1 MSLTSA
7 LSAEHYEELIV
18 SSCIDPETALARGYR
33 TLEDT
38 GESRDLL
45 ESLGFRPY
53 VWNREDAYPG
63 LLIPMHGA
71 DGTVRGHQYK
81 PAVPRKRRKEDG
93 TLVPVKYETP
103 SKAPNVLDVPAYTRT
118 VLEDTSV
125 PLWITEGMK
134 KVDCLT
140 SRGLAALGLT
150 GVFNWKAKHG
160 VLGDW
165 EEVPL
170 KGRPAVICFDS
181 DAAGNRNVQL
191 AMSRLGA
198 WLRTKG
204 VSTVHYLVV
213 PAQVD
218 GTDVKGVDDF
228 FAAGGTLEALH
239 AAASQTAPGTGEKD
253 ASFTDAFLVE
263 ELAEALDGQYCWASG
278 LGWLR
283 WNGRLW
289 KDVSDV
295 EPLEAVRVWA
305 SEQFDKTLSEQQK
318 DRSKNMAGAIQGWR
332 AILGKSRL
340 TALRDL
346 ARGLLQKDAA
356 DFDGDPDL
364 LTCKNGTVHLPTG
377 RLLPFDPEHLIT
389 KSADAEYLPGFTHPL
404 WSKSLRAIPEDMQE
418 WYRDRLGQALTGY
431 PVPDHV
437 LVISHGSGANGKST
451 VVNTV
456 RRTLGDYG
464 VLVSERVLMASPD
477 AHPTEL
483 MDFRGARYAVLEET
497 PEARHLNVQRLKTT
511 IGTES
516 IKARRIRQDPVEFL
530 ASHSLFINTNYRP
543 VVTETDH
550 GTWRRLSLMPW
561 PFTFRKP
568 GAPLT
573 GPWDREGDPA
583 LAYAANDSQVR
594 AAALAWMVEGARS
607 WYARGRMM
615 LPVPDRIER
624 ETRDWRAETDLIMGF
639 ADDRLRFTP
648 EAVTPAQELLNAFNE
663 WAADRGHR
671 PWNNTT
677 FGTRFGSHDMVKGHK
692 VTQGRFSVN
701 KKQVRGWA
709 GVELRNEG
717 RDPWTGE
724 VVEPPAPG
732 PCGDIPGDGPAC
744 DWDPECKDHFPAP
757 DDRWPSDEEL
767 QTHVPPAPLEPQGTM
782 TYDDWGSV
790 VGPLEYPEQ
799 EPAAVGFDL
808 ETADADKLFLGGHEG
823 PFVRLAGDIFRD
835 HVSVYSDPRRL
846 IVSLTADADVI
857 YGHNILGFDL
867 LALAHHH
874 GADYDKLAAKAVD
887 TLVLARLI
895 DPPMSK
901 KMPNGYYG
909 LDQVAHRLGHEGK
922 TDDLKALAKRYGG
935 YDRIPLDS
943 REYQEYLR
951 GDLAASKAVFEAMP
965 VMSDYAKREMQV
977 VALQNR
983 MTLNGWAVDQSLLA
997 ERAAYEDG
1005 QRAGAVEILRD
1016 RYGMPT
1022 HRPDKI
1028 RVHPRKEWPL
1038 EYRTPSRPRFS
1049 WAYEMCGQC
1058 KTLIALGGD
1067 PYGPCESCGER
1078 TWTVKTS
1085 PGYSAAVVRRYA
1097 NLFPTAA
1104 QERGLCTVTPGEE
1117 YASPWATD
1125 AGREAIVAA
1134 FREAGAPH
1142 VPRTAAGAL
1151 RLSKDVLGDGTWY
1164 DKDRGVAQPGLLK
1177 VYGDKPEVRAIVEAV
1192 LMATG
1197 ARVKYAEIAKYVT
1210 DQGRVHA
1217 WIGDAQGSGR
1227 WAMTHPSIT
1236 NMGIRGAARE
1246 ERAVLVADSEEEVLL
1261 TCDASQVDMRAMA
1274 SLSQDAAYMDL
1285 FQPGRDAHM
1294 DMAEVYFG
1302 VRTPEARQ
1310 RTKAINHKLNYG
1322 GGAKSTSEMN
1332 GIPLEVVE
1340 QAMRE
1345 RASAY
1350 PRLIE
1355 FIEETRARAARGELL
1370 DNGFGRLMRPDPER
1384 AATQGPA
1391 LVGQG
1396 AARDIVCESLLRLV
1410 RFADEAGLNVRPRL
1424 RGVVHDEV
1432 VLSVPRGEVEVW
1444 SDLLRRAFTWEWKGV
1459 PILCEVGTPAY
1470 RWSDCK

>member
-18 SSCIDPETALARGYR
+18 SSCIDPETALNRGYR

-53 VWNREDAYPG
+53 VWSREDAYPG
-63 LLIPMHGA
+63 LLIPMYGA

-93 TLVPVKYETP
+93 TSVPVKYETP
-103 SKAPNVLDVPAYTRT
+103 SKAPNVVDVPTYTRT
-118 VLEDTSV
+118 VLTDPAV

-134 KVDCLT
+134 KVDCLA

-150 GVFNWKAKHG
+150 GVFNWKAKNG

-165 EEVPL
+165 EEIPL
-170 KGRPAVICFDS
+170 KGRPVVVCFDS

-198 WLRTKG
+198 WLRSRG

-218 GTDVKGVDDF
+218 GTEVKGVDDF
-228 FAAGGTLEALH
+228 FAAGGTLEVLH
-239 AAASQTAPGTGEKD
+239 AAATQTAPGAGEKD
-253 ASFTDAFLVE
+253 AAFTDAFLVE

-377 RLLPFDPEHLIT
+377 RLLPFDPEQLIT
-389 KSADAEYLPGFTHPL
+389 KSADADYLPGFTHPL
-404 WSKSLRAIPEDMQE
+404 WSKSLHAIPEDMRE

-464 VLVSERVLMASPD
+464 VLVSDRVLMASPD

-568 GAPLT
+568 GAALT

-583 LAYAANDSQVR
+583 LAYAANEPQVR
-594 AAALAWMVEGARS
+594 AAALAWMVEGARA

-663 WAADRGHR
+663 WAGDRGHR

-677 FGTRFGSHDMVKGHK
+677 FGTRFGSHDMVKGAK

-724 VVEPPAPG
+724 VIEPPAPN
-732 PCGDIPGDGPAC
+732 PCGNTPGDGPAC

-757 DDRWPSDEEL
+757 APVVEL
-767 QTHVPPAPLEPQGTM
+767 RIPAEPGPMPEPPAEP
-782 TYDDWGSV
+782 V
-790 VGPLEYPEQ
+790 
-799 EPAAVGFDL
+799 AIGFDL
-808 ETADADKLFLGGHEG
+808 ETADADQLFLGGHGG
-823 PFVRLAGDIFRD
+823 PFVRLGGVHDGKHPDI
-835 HVSVYSDPRRL
+835 VNPEVTGRL
-846 IVSLTADADVI
+846 LAEADVI

-874 GADYDKLAAKAVD
+874 GADYDALAAKAVD
-887 TLVLARLI
+887 TLVLARLL
-895 DPPMSK
+895 DPPGAKGMQPWGSR
-901 KMPNGYYG
+901 GYYG
-909 LDQVAHRLGHEGK
+909 LDQVAQRLGHEGK
-922 TDDLKALAKRYGG
+922 TDDLAALAKRYGG
-935 YDRIPLDS
+935 YDRILLDS

-951 GDLAASKAVFEAMP
+951 GDLAATKAVFEALRAL
-965 VMSDYAKREMQV
+965 VAEGSGAQVVYAEREMQV

-983 MTLNGWAVDQSLLA
+983 MTLNGWAVDRELLA
-997 ERAAYEDG
+997 ERMAHEDA
-1005 QRAGAVEILRD
+1005 QRAAAVQILRD
-1016 RYGMPT
+1016 EYGMPT
-1022 HRPDKI
+1022 HRPDTFKLLPKKDWPEHLRSI
-1028 RVHPRKEWPL
+1028 AITDARVMLRDRPE
-1038 EYRTPSRPRFS
+1038 ECVSQGMATRTQGE
-1049 WAYEMCGQC
+1049 AY
-1058 KTLIALGGD
+1058 T
-1067 PYGPCESCGER
+1067 
-1078 TWTVKTS
+1078 
-1085 PGYSAAVVRRYA
+1085 
-1097 NLFPTAA
+1097 
-1104 QERGLCTVTPGEE
+1104 
-1117 YASPWATD
+1117 SPWASEPGKEALVEAFAREGATTYPTTLKSGQLALSAD
-1125 AGREAIVAA
+1125 A
-1134 FREAGAPH
+1134 
-1142 VPRTAAGAL
+1142 
-1151 RLSKDVLGDGTWY
+1151 LGSQPWY
-1164 DKDRGVAQPGLLK
+1164 DKDRKKNMPGMLQIH
-1177 VYGDKPEVRAIVEAV
+1177 GDKPGVVRIVETLA
-1192 LMATG
+1192 MATG
-1197 ARVKYAEIAKYVT
+1197 ARDKYAEIAKYVT
-1210 DQGRVHA
+1210 PAGRVHA
-1217 WIGDAQGSGR
+1217 EISGTRPDDKNGTDQASGR
-1227 WAMTHPSIT
+1227 WAMRHPSIT
-1236 NMGIRGAARE
+1236 NMGIRGAAGE
-1246 ERAVLVADSEEEVLL
+1246 ERAVLVADSEDDVLL
-1261 TCDASQVDMRAMA
+1261 TCDASQVDMRAIA
-1274 SLSQDAAYMDL
+1274 GLCQDPAYMEL

-1302 VRTPEARQ
+1302 ERTKEARH

-1322 GGAKSTSEMN
+1322 GAAESTAVMN
-1332 GIPLEVVE
+1332 NIPLEVVK
-1340 QAMRE
+1340 QAVAERE
-1345 RASAY
+1345 RAY
-1350 PRLIE
+1350 PRLIGW
-1355 FIEETRARAARGELL
+1355 TREVQERAASGALL
-1370 DNGFGRLMRPDPER
+1370 DNGFGRLMRPDPQR
-1384 AATQGPA
+1384 AWTQGPA
-1391 LVGQG
+1391 LMGQG

-1410 RFADEAGLNVRPRL
+1410 RFADEAGLNARPRL

-1432 VLSVPRGEVEVW
+1432 VLSVPRGEVEAW